1 MALDLRLGRI
11 SLPTIFDP
19 VTEAVGDPLEDTA
32 GGVAIAS
39 VRRSRQFTFD
49 VPIYGPPSDANWLA
63 TGQRLRRQVRALM
76 DNTPAKDYGV
86 YLLFGPDPEQNGWL
100 KIGTGILVYA
110 EGGVTFANYKLTLE
124 QAYRIASLRTHRPA
138 RRIER
143 ADRRL
148 STTPDDYL
156 GLAYATDFA
165 NAYPGTPAS
174 VVPAFLPVN
183 VSDVVVNRVGIVVP
197 ARAGRDGGVGMAVG
211 QSDGFVASF
220 EMPEAS
226 IGLNDVVVFDRRGNL
241 GPFGTGGSYDT
252 PTGPANQQA
261 AYGWEE
267 VYGQNHP
274 LSSQTDVPVLDNGLC
289 RVRYDASNLSGFRVD
304 AWGGGWVE
312 QGKVTFA
319 RRGAVAASLDTLV
332 SAQVEEWTPER
343 AVVLAVMRSSADP
356 ASRELVYV
364 SLQRGWTGPR
374 FEVYTNPRADGT
386 PAGAEAHF
394 TPAAVDLNASAVKID
409 TAGGTIVASA
419 GGGALGLVGASSFMA
434 ENHLTMLRQGQSLS
448 AVWAVAQAGAGGLFD
463 TSALA
468 YGGAARYR
476 LRVYIDGVS
485 YLSGHLGFTSQAA
498 EQLAE
503 AEAALNTRSTTAT
516 QVADAAASGGQAV
529 NDTQTAATSRT
540 TTATGLRAA
549 RYGAFARVRVTT
561 AGDTGSFR
569 FDTTTGAGTVVA
581 TTTSLTYVWVYLG
594 EAPIAATTNTYGVIG
609 WCSAGTGT
617 TGVRV
622 DRVELVKLEDRVDA
636 APAYDG
642 ARDHGAQELFDT
654 RTVPTFVTR

>member
-11 SLPTIFDP
+11 SLPTILSP
-19 VTEAVGDPLEDTA
+19 ITEAVGDPLEDTA

-49 VPIYGPPSDANWLA
+49 VPIYGPSSDPNWLA

-76 DNTPAKDYGV
+76 DNAPAKDYGV
-86 YLLFGPDPEQNGWL
+86 YLLFSPDAEQNGWL

-110 EGGVTFANYKLTLE
+110 DGGVSFASYKLTLE

-138 RRIER
+138 RRVEQ

-156 GLAYATDFA
+156 GMVYSTDFA
-165 NAYPGTPAS
+165 NAYPGSPAS
-174 VVPAFLPVN
+174 VVPAFLPVG
-183 VSDVVVNRVGIVVP
+183 VSDVVVNRVGIVAP

-226 IGLNDVVVFDRRGNL
+226 VGLNDVVIFDRRGNL

-267 VYGQNHP
+267 IYGQNHP

-289 RVRYDASNLSGFRVD
+289 RVRYDASNLPGFRVD
-304 AWGGGWVE
+304 AWSNGWVE

-319 RRGAVAASLDTLV
+319 RRDAVAASLDTLV

-343 AVVLAVMRSSADP
+343 AVALAVMRSSADP
-356 ASRELVYV
+356 ASRELLYI

-374 FEVYTNPRADGT
+374 FEIYANPRANGT
-386 PAGAEAHF
+386 PAGAEMHF
-394 TPAAVDLNASAVKID
+394 TSAVADPNASAVKID
-409 TAGGTIVASA
+409 TAGGAIVASA
-419 GGGALGLVGASSFMA
+419 GGGALGQVGAVSFTA

-448 AVWAVAQAGAGGLFD
+448 AVWAAAQASAGASFD

-468 YGGAARYR
+468 YGGAARNRTWLY
-476 LRVYIDGVS
+476 VDGVG
-485 YLSGHLGFTSQAA
+485 YLSGHLGFASQAA
-498 EQLAE
+498 GQLAE
-503 AEAALNTRSTTAT
+503 AEAARNTGSATAT

-529 NDTQTAATSRT
+529 NDTQTATART

-594 EAPIAATTNTYGVIG
+594 EAPIAAVTNTYGVLG
-609 WCSAGTGT
+609 WRSAGTGT

-642 ARDHGAQELFDT
+642 ARDHGVQELFDT